1 MCLVQTLYYCI
12 QCQTPQPGMCQHCKW
27 EHDRSHCLL
36 QVRPAARQQHPNFP
50 QTLHP
55 PEQCQRESRPP
66 SQADVVH
73 MLSVWTVQVRRYV
86 YQDVVRLAD
95 IAPYFCPSQI
105 QAYVINGA
113 EVVFLRPRPSS
124 KVPDRQDEKIEPCR
138 ACGRHCRAPT
148 TFCSLTCK
156 VGLVTSSLEAGP
168 AW

>member
-1 MCLVQTLYYCI
+1 MTFAKC
-12 QCQTPQPGMCQHCKW
+12 
-27 EHDRSHCLL
+27 
-36 QVRPAARQQHPNFP
+36 
-50 QTLHP
+50 
-55 PEQCQRESRPP
+55 ESP
-66 SQADVVH
+66 
-73 MLSVWTVQVRRYV
+73 VQVRRYV

-124 KVPDRQDEKIEPCR
+124 KVPDKQDEKIEPCR

-156 VGLVTSSLEAGP
+156 VGATVMCWVPACQQESSARLG
-168 AW
+168 W